1 MKKLENIAYKA
12 FCLLI
17 ILCVIDTVSF
27 AQSGK
32 NLESITVYA
41 NDNDSTGNL
50 THLDSIIVDVDLEN
64 EVEVDDTLVFEDW
77 EEVKDKREWVDSSE
91 LELKNLVYDFISED
105 NSEESAD
112 GKDRS
117 PVQNRWNNA
126 LDVQVTLYPNPAVN
140 ALHIQADIAPITLR
154 IIDIAG
160 KEYIISNFA
169 IEVNIT
175 ELPIGTYVIQLIY
188 KEHVESRKFI
198 KY

>member
-1 MKKLENIAYKA
+1 M
-12 FCLLI
+12 
-17 ILCVIDTVSF
+17 IDTVSF